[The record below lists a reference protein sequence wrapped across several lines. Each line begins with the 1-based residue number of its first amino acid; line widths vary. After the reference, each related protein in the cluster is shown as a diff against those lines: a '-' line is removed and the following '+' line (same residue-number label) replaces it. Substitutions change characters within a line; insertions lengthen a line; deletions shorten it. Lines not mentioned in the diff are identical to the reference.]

1 MRKNRARRIQYS
13 STFLRQQAFIPW
25 LRGGRRVF

>member
-1 MRKNRARRIQYS
+1 MRINRARRIQYS
-13 STFLRQQAFIPW
+13 KTFLYQQKYIPW

>member
-1 MRKNRARRIQYS
+1 MRINRARRKQFS
-13 STFLRQQAFIPW
+13 RTFLDQQKFIPW